1 MSNPFTYANKVRKKF
16 KDPYWVAK
24 NKYITYYEQLPI
36 DEKVILL
43 ESQTATKISGN
54 LFYILK
60 YLLTDEK
67 YAGDP
72 VHRTGYCRICK
83 ADRPGTAH
91 CGRTCAIS

>member
-67 YAGDP
+67 YVLFEKFELSIFSKDLFK
-72 VHRTGYCRICK
+72 RQ
-83 ADRPGTAH
+83 
-91 CGRTCAIS
+91 

>member
-54 LFYILK
+54 LDVRCFCPFRAILFLCA
-60 YLLTDEK
+60 YLGGV
-67 YAGDP
+67 A
-72 VHRTGYCRICK
+72 
-83 ADRPGTAH
+83 
-91 CGRTCAIS
+91 

>member
-43 ESQTATKISGN
+43 
-54 LFYILK
+54 
-60 YLLTDEK
+60 
-67 YAGDP
+67 
-72 VHRTGYCRICK
+72 
-83 ADRPGTAH
+83 DRRPLQRSAV
-91 CGRTCAIS
+91 TCSIF

>member
-54 LFYILK
+54 LF
-60 YLLTDEK
+60 
-67 YAGDP
+67 
-72 VHRTGYCRICK
+72 
-83 ADRPGTAH
+83 
-91 CGRTCAIS
+91 

>member
-67 YAGDP
+67 NAGYT
-72 VHRTGYCRICK
+72 VYLSSWGRYVKRK
-83 ADRPGTAH
+83 H
-91 CGRTCAIS
+91 CCLCFR